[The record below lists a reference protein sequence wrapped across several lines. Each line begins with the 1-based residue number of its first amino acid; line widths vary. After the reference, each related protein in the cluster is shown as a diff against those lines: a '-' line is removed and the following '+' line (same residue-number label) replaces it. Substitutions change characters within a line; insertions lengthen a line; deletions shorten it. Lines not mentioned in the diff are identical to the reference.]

1 MCFVPAG
8 EAALDD
14 VIRLKDSSAVFTAK
28 PDRGGA
34 GKEEEEEIIDT
45 VMGVGKNNT
54 SKSLDS
60 GSDAGKY
67 EDESKHGADFY
78 PIPVYNFF
86 VVIPFETATIAQAN
100 TKQKFTW

>member
-8 EAALDD
+8 EAAFDD
-14 VIRLKDSSAVFTAK
+14 VIRLKDSSAVFGAK

-34 GKEEEEEIIDT
+34 GNEEEEEEIIDT
-45 VMGVGKNNT
+45 VMGVGKNTT

-78 PIPVYNFF
+78 PIPVYNCFL
-86 VVIPFETATIAQAN
+86 
-100 TKQKFTW
+100 